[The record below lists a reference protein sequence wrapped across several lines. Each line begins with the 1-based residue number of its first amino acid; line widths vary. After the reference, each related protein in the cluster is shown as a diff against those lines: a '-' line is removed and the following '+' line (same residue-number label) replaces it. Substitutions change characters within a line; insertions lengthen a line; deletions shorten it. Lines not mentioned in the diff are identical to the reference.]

1 MNWMRRTI
9 KERLL
14 EKGEEQGYVSL
25 EDILQ
30 EFPDAELHIEE
41 ISDTHSLVEEAG
53 ITVIEGE
60 PAPESRAEEVE
71 PSNGELERVPGL
83 EELEPENILALYFK
97 EAAQHSVLSA
107 EEEISLVEEMRAG
120 KRAKERLAQEDLPSQ
135 KRQRLAEKVVEG
147 EAARD
152 KFIRS
157 NVRLVIS
164 IAKRYRG
171 QGLNFLDLIQEGN
184 VGLMKAVDKFDPGRG
199 NRFATYATWWIRQAI
214 TRALSYKSRTIR
226 LPVHMG
232 ERLRRVKQVSSQ
244 LAKKLGRRPEPQE
257 IAEVLD
263 LSSEQMERVLRAPTY
278 TLSLEKPVGEDGES
292 QLGQFIEDEEIP
304 PPLDTVI
311 DEEMHEEVEE
321 VLSKLP
327 SRERRVIELRYG
339 LDDGVPRT
347 LEEIAEKFDLS
358 RERIRQIERDVL
370 RKLGHPHFSRRL
382 KVYLH

>member
-1 MNWMRRTI
+1 MRRTI

-30 EFPDAELHIEE
+30 EFPDAELHIQE
-41 ISDTHSLVEEAG
+41 ISDMYSLVEEAG

-71 PSNGELERVPGL
+71 PSNGELERAPGL

-147 EAARD
+147 EAGRD

-184 VGLMKAVDKFDPGRG
+184 VGLMKAVDKFDPRQG
-199 NRFATYATWWIRQAI
+199 NRFSTYATWWVRQAI

-257 IAEVLD
+257 IAEVLE

-370 RKLGHPHFSRRL
+370 RKLGHPHFSRKL